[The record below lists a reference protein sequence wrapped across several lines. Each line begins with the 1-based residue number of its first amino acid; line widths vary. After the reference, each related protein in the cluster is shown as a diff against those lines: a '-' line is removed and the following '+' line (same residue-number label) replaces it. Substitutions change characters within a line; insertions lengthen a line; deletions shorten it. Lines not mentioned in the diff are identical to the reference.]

1 MFKNNK
7 KFIYIFV
14 GIFILIIAIQYVLPK
29 PMDWSRTYL
38 SKTKSPF
45 GCYAIYNLIE
55 GVYSQKLSYNN
66 QTLYNL
72 NNRQDEKTSLL
83 IINDNINFN
92 KTDVSS
98 LFEFLERG
106 NTVFIATNN
115 IIGPLADS
123 LHIRIQYNYG
133 NYFTSID
140 SLLNKQ
146 GEQIKFTAKNLSKQ
160 KFSYSQLANVTYFE
174 TFDST
179 RFKVLAYY
187 QNDKA
192 CLIYTKLNKGQL
204 YLMSIPDV
212 FGNYYIVNHKNKDVA
227 YTLLSLINNKQI
239 VWDEYYKTFNIT
251 NYSFLKFILESDALY
266 SAYLLLMFT
275 IIFYMIFEGRRR
287 QRAIPKLIKP
297 NNSTLEF
304 VNVISHVYYNS
315 KNHQSIAVERIKF
328 FYETIRKKFNVS
340 TNDVNELFIN
350 EITELCGIEK
360 KLVNQLFVYCEKIKN
375 AKEITEYD
383 LIELSRQIHNFNKN
397 SLR

>member
-29 PMDWSRTYL
+29 PIDWSRTYL

-115 IIGPLADS
+115 ISGPLADS

-192 CLIYTKLNKGQL
+192 CLIHTKLNKGQL

-212 FGNYYIVNHKNKDVA
+212 FGNYYIVNHKNKDFA

-287 QRAIPKLIKP
+287 QRVIPKLIKP